1 MFHIKTLNKDLL
13 VKEQDDPEE
22 EARLEESWGPRYM
35 SKTEFLTAR
44 PGDHLLVPFECD
56 DCIFVKLRGT
66 LPDYSQQMDLLLL
79 KCIRR
84 INLDAFWSRSTLTVN
99 SNAISAR
106 MQLKMSQLVG
116 LEGPFIHTQSLPLF
130 DHCGYE
136 VAIGHVLYSM
146 RPGRSDPTYTQ
157 FDTIRS
163 LRTVYSNFIRAS
175 PQSNSITLSLGDFQ
189 GNYHRL
195 VTDQCGS
202 FWFKRFM
209 TGMKNR
215 MGQLWRPN
223 KALSIRLLKAIITS
237 VETRIATAGSFESYH
252 KWSIFSAYVVL
263 TYVLSLRGS
272 EGFILDTQG
281 ILDNWTKGGDKYIII
296 ALLGKVKGEHH
307 RRLHLLPAVHITS
320 SGINVKD
327 TVLRVLK
334 IKRKLNLK
342 DGPLI
347 SNEKGILLPSRAVDD
362 MLIEVLS
369 EIFEES
375 PDLFPGDV
383 KTLEDI
389 PSSYQCFRTFRRT
402 SNTRAVEKKVSLT
415 DQQVVNR
422 WRAFETAAGKRPA
435 LPMHMHY
442 AQMEELLEPFL
453 RYTRAM

>member
-13 VKEQDDPEE
+13 AKEQNDPEE
-22 EARLEESWGPRYM
+22 EARLEEAWGTKYIN
-35 SKTEFLTAR
+35 KTEFLTAK

-56 DCIFVKLRGT
+56 DCIFIKLRGS
-66 LPDYSQQMDLLLL
+66 LPDRSQNVDLLLL
-79 KCIRR
+79 KFIRR
-84 INLDAFWSRSTLTVN
+84 LNLDAFWSRSTLTVN

-106 MQLKMSQLVG
+106 MQLKMSQSVG
-116 LEGPFIHTQSLPLF
+116 LQGPFVHTQSLPLH

-136 VAIGHVLYSM
+136 VAIGQVLYSM
-146 RPGRSDPTYTQ
+146 RPGRSDHTYTQ

-175 PQSNSITLSLGDFQ
+175 PQSNSVTLSLGDFK

-195 VTDQCGS
+195 VTDHCGS

-215 MGQLWRPN
+215 MGQLWCPN
-223 KALSIRLLKAIITS
+223 KALSIKLLKLIIVT
-237 VETRIATAGSFESYH
+237 VETESYL

-272 EGFILDTQG
+272 EGFIIDTKG
-281 ILDNWTKGGDKYIII
+281 ILENWNKGSDSYLII

-307 RRLHLLPAVHITS
+307 RRFHLLPAVQVTR
-320 SGINVKD
+320 SGISVRD
-327 TVLRVLK
+327 TVIRVLK
-334 IKRKLNLK
+334 IKRKLHLK

-347 SNEKGILLPSRAVDD
+347 SNEKGILLSSRAVDD

-375 PDLFPGDV
+375 SDLFPGDI

-389 PSSYQCFRTFRRT
+389 PPNYQCFRTFRRI

-422 WRAFETAAGKRPA
+422 WRSFETAAGKRPA